1 MAADTYLVADLF
13 CGAGGSSTGAKKA
26 IAEIGGTMELVAVN
40 HWNTAIATHA
50 ANHPTA
56 RHLVEDVSMVDPFA
70 GSGTTGVVALRH
82 GRSFVGIELN
92 PEYIEMARA
101 RIIGDAPLLNIPT
114 EEGETT

>member
-1 MAADTYLVADLF
+1 
-13 CGAGGSSTGAKKA
+13 
-26 IAEIGGTMELVAVN
+26 
-40 HWNTAIATHA
+40 
-50 ANHPTA
+50 
-56 RHLVEDVSMVDPFA
+56 MVDPFA

-101 RIIGDAPLLNIPT
+101 RIIGDAPLLNIPM